1 MRERIRV
8 LVAEDNVDLAMAVRE
23 LLHGEED
30 LEVVGVIDDAS
41 TLAQAVR
48 DCDARVVVLDLN
60 LAGGSS
66 VPAMQLVCRERPTTG
81 VVIYSGYDRDDV
93 AAALPALGAVEYV
106 SKSGDVAE
114 LIDAVRRSARK
125 TAAGADR

>member
-106 SKSGDVAE
+106 SKSGDVGE
-114 LIDAVRRSARK
+114 LVDAVRRSARK